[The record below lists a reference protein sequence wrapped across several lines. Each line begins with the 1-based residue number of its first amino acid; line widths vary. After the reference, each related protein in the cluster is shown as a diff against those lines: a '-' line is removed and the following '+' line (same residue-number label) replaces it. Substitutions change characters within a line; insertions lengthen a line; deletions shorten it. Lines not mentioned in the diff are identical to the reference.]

1 MACKIENEE
10 PLYCSVEES
19 ENEGPLSKKK
29 RGESKKWI
37 LVNKFSCVSSA
48 EESVRAQKTWAVR
61 STHST
66 LYEKKR
72 FYRCIKVPRK
82 GVQCA
87 AAILMLFKFDTK
99 AVLLYRTECEHDH
112 DFIKKNYGYGICAE
126 TKSAINNLLDLHLKP
141 NKIMEC
147 LKKNSGLQMPTKR
160 QLYNYLA
167 DRRRIKVTVHKS
179 TVSLGNANLATLAHQ
194 KLKHRFIYEEH
205 TSRSSLEYAGV
216 PLKHESV
223 TSQDSDHSGDDGGSE
238 DDLLYDS
245 SRKSKGAVH
254 SVPKTPC
261 SLCKKSITGF
271 VFVCVQCNVRAC
283 GTCDA
288 RGLHAKHFVLRAP
301 SGSAQND
308 LNLVLGKIR
317 DALQSSGFV
326 RAPDTRSDNREG
338 SDADNEEEFEVKTEI
353 KLEIDVEEQD
363 PLLESAEYDELFA
376 PGAGAARGSQ
386 VVPEQEIKS
395 EPPDT
400 SSPVSLSTDIA
411 SSRRQSAE
419 SAGSAS
425 DSDSQPLAKRKRID
439 QGQPTASPKPSP
451 LRSKD
456 IEKPDKEILDSDP
469 NTDPGSPSAAGAI
482 TRLKE

>member
-1 MACKIENEE
+1 MNSSYYKHCIVPHCRSTSINTPTKLFIRSPSN
-10 PLYCSVEES
+10 P
-19 ENEGPLSKKK
+19 KM
-29 RGESKKWI
+29 RKKW
-37 LVNKFSCVSSA
+37 LKLARREDASS
-48 EESVRAQKTWAVR
+48 
-61 STHST
+61 
-66 LYEKKR
+66 L
-72 FYRCIKVPRK
+72 
-82 GVQCA
+82 
-87 AAILMLFKFDTK
+87 
-99 AVLLYRTECEHDH
+99 
-112 DFIKKNYGYGICAE
+112 
-126 TKSAINNLLDLHLKP
+126 
-141 NKIMEC
+141 
-147 LKKNSGLQMPTKR
+147 
-160 QLYNYLA
+160 
-167 DRRRIKVTVHKS
+167 S
-179 TVSLGNANLATLAHQ
+179 TVSRMYFCEDHFDLPNDMANYMQYHIMGTVTQVHMKPGCLPS
-194 KLKHRFIYEEH
+194 KFECREEGKKRRC
-205 TSRSSLEYAGV
+205 TERPPVKKQTIEISIPGSSLDE
-216 PLKHESV
+216 KNSV
-223 TSQDSDHSGDDGGSE
+223 TNSDHSGDDGGSE

-261 SLCKKSITGF
+261 SLCRKSITGF

-301 SGSAQND
+301 SGSTQND

-456 IEKPDKEILDSDP
+456 IEKPDKEILYSDP